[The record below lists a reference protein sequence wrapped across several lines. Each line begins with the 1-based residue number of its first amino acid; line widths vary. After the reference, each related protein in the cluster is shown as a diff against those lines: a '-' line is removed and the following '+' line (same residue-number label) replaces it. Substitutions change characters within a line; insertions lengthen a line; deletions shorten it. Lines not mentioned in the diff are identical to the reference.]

1 MKFVILRIQRR
12 KKWNPLDM
20 IPVIVRDQDVRLRS
34 FSAIR
39 RGPTAPQHAQPRAA
53 IQNKLRAVR
62 SDQLQTR
69 RIAAVAPRRRVYR
82 RRRSAHAPET
92 QFGDG
97 IGHCSECKTPECR
110 LVPRQHAG
118 NGKLVS
124 WSQRTEGASIDSR
137 SRSVIVPNKHRKGL
151 HRRHRAGRIRR
162 MAAHSH
168 DHGHAGH
175 SHSPGHSHPTLRPS
189 VLGWAMAATLGLVVA
204 EFFGGVLG
212 RSVALLNDAVH
223 NLSDVP
229 TLGISYLAMRWA
241 ERPADS
247 EKTYGYHR
255 AGTLAAFTN
264 AFVLVLLSLWLGY
277 EAFERIRSPVAVV
290 ESWMIWTS
298 VAALVVNG
306 GITLALVRGRGDLN
320 LRSILVHNFGDALS
334 TFAII
339 AGALI
344 IHATGA
350 SWIDPLLGLA
360 IGLLVLWS
368 SIGILRE
375 SSHILL
381 EGRPLDLRVEDVARA
396 ILTVEGVEEVHDVH
410 LWSLGGGHHAL
421 SLHARIPDMH
431 LDECER
437 LLVSIQRVAAKE
449 FGVEHTTV
457 QLERAGLPAKSGY
470 VMPERAKK

>member
-1 MKFVILRIQRR
+1 MTAHSQRH
-12 KKWNPLDM
+12 NH
-20 IPVIVRDQDVRLRS
+20 V
-34 FSAIR
+34 
-39 RGPTAPQHAQPRAA
+39 
-53 IQNKLRAVR
+53 
-62 SDQLQTR
+62 
-69 RIAAVAPRRRVYR
+69 
-82 RRRSAHAPET
+82 
-92 QFGDG
+92 
-97 IGHCSECKTPECR
+97 
-110 LVPRQHAG
+110 HAG
-118 NGKLVS
+118 
-124 WSQRTEGASIDSR
+124 
-137 SRSVIVPNKHRKGL
+137 
-151 HRRHRAGRIRR
+151 
-162 MAAHSH
+162 HSHVH
-168 DHGHAGH
+168 DHGHAGRAH
-175 SHSPGHSHPTLRPS
+175 SALRPS

-204 EFFGGVLG
+204 EVFGGILG
-212 RSVALLNDAVH
+212 RSVALLNDALH

-229 TLGISYLAMRWA
+229 ALGISYLAMRWA

-277 EAFERIRSPVAVV
+277 EAVQRLRTPVEVI

-298 VAALVVNG
+298 IAALAVNG

-320 LRSILVHNFGDALS
+320 LRSILIHNFGDALS
-334 TFAII
+334 NIAIV

-344 IHATGA
+344 IRATGA
-350 SWIDPLLGLA
+350 HWIDPLLGLA

-381 EGRPLDLRVEDVARA
+381 EGRPHEMSVEDVARA
-396 ILTVEGVEEVHDVH
+396 ILTVEGVQEVHDVH
-410 LWSLGGGHHAL
+410 VWSLGGGHNAL

-437 LLVSIQRVAAKE
+437 LLAAIQQLAAKQ
-449 FGVEHTTV
+449 FGIGHTTV

-470 VMPERAKK
+470 VMPEPAKK